1 MEKRNHTRAHPGY
14 WYSPSNKKKRSRTT
28 RARSQ
33 GLAVLSMPSSTPGQS
48 SQSNAWSTS
57 LDSDRTSEH
66 STGSSHA
73 EEGTFT
79 KRNVLHS
86 NGCSPLQSAA
96 SVWWQ

>member
-1 MEKRNHTRAHPGY
+1 MEKRNHAKAHPGY
-14 WYSPSNKKKRSRTT
+14 WYSPSNKKKRSRTA

-48 SQSNAWSTS
+48 SQTNAWSTS

-66 STGSSHA
+66 STGSLHA
-73 EEGTFT
+73 EKGTFI

-86 NGCSPLQSAA
+86 NGF
-96 SVWWQ
+96 